1 MATILNPITL
11 PASKM
16 LETMTTLIGDVRFED
31 NLGVSDIVNE
41 MVDSARIGQVD
52 YGKGI
57 INTFKLAPLERK
69 TLTETS
75 SAFTINKPN
84 IAQETILIDNYYF
97 YEISMSEI
105 LSRDALLSGD
115 AVATFMSYCMDLLQ
129 DSSQFDLFTEVN
141 NLYQNWTPGQATQ
154 TVRVNQIDTTNLTGA
169 ELNNALTWN
178 ANEMAKVM
186 RKTLNNMKILNNKYT
201 DVATYEDANSGA
213 TENVMS
219 ALRTDN
225 LKLVVN
231 DKYWTDFLANSLAS
245 LYHSERIG
253 DMIPG
258 DTFCLLPTDAMSS
271 GNAKTIGWLSSKNKF
286 ALADFYR
293 VTMSILD
300 PSTTYQNTFFHI
312 SYGAGVFKYAPGV
325 KFVENTITPGTEG
338 GGA

>member
-1 MATILNPITL
+1 MSTILNPITL
-11 PASKM
+11 PASKK

-57 INTFKLAPLERK
+57 INTFKLAPLSRK
-69 TLTETS
+69 TLSETS

-97 YEISMSEI
+97 YEISMSDI

-115 AVATFMSYCMDLLQ
+115 AVSTFMAYCMDLLQ

-154 TVRVNQIDTTNLTGA
+154 TVKVNQIDTTNLTGA

-178 ANEMAKVM
+178 ATEMAKVM

-253 DMIPG
+253 EMIPG

-271 GNAKTIGWLSSKNKF
+271 SNAKTIGWLSSKNKV

-312 SYGAGVFKYAPGV
+312 SYGAGVFRYAPGV
-325 KFVENTITPGTEG
+325 RFIENTITPGTEG

>member
-1 MATILNPITL
+1 MSTILNPITL

-69 TLTETS
+69 TLSETS

-105 LSRDALLSGD
+105 LSRDALLTGD
-115 AVATFMSYCMDLLQ
+115 AVSTFMAYCMDLLQ

-154 TVRVNQIDTTNLTGA
+154 TVKVNQIDTTKLTGA
-169 ELNNALTWN
+169 ELNSALTWN
-178 ANEMAKVM
+178 ATEMARVM

-201 DVATYEDANSGA
+201 DVATYEDANSGT

-231 DKYWTDFLANSLAS
+231 DKYWTDFLSNSLAS

-253 DMIPG
+253 EMIPG
-258 DTFCLLPTDAMSS
+258 DTFCLLPTDAMST
-271 GNAKTIGWLSSKNKF
+271 GNEKTIGWLSSKNKF

>member
-1 MATILNPITL
+1 MAIILNPITL

-16 LETMTTLIGDVRFED
+16 LETMTSLIGDVRFEE

-41 MVDSARIGQVD
+41 MVDSARIGKVD

-57 INTFKLAPLERK
+57 INTFKLAPLTRK
-69 TLTETS
+69 PLSETS

-84 IAQETILIDNYYF
+84 IAQETITIDNYYF

-115 AVATFMSYCMDLLQ
+115 AVATFMAYCMDLLQ
-129 DSSQFDLFTEVN
+129 DSSQFDLFNEVN
-141 NLYQNWTPGQATQ
+141 NLYQNWTPGQTTQ
-154 TVRVNQIDTTNLTGA
+154 TVQVNQIDTTNLSGA

-178 ANEMAKVM
+178 ATEMAKVM
-186 RKTLNNMKILNNKYT
+186 RKTLNNMKIPNNKYT
-201 DVATYEDANSGA
+201 DIATFEDINTSE
-213 TENVMS
+213 TENVIS
-219 ALRTDN
+219 ALKTDN

-245 LYHSERIG
+245 LYHSEKIG

-258 DTFCLLPTDAMSS
+258 DTFCLLPTDAMTSS
-271 GNAKTIGWLSSKNKF
+271 NAKTIGWLSSKNKF

-293 VTMSILD
+293 VTLSILD

-312 SYGAGVFKYAPGV
+312 AYGAGVFEYAPGV
-325 KFVENTITPGTEG
+325 KFVENTISPGQEG
-338 GGA
+338 S